1 MSKSAKLAT
10 AILVGAL
17 IGLPASAMAQNAEP
31 PTVAE
36 DAAGS
41 SPAPAPVPAP
51 AESIPSIDDVLG
63 NLANISPFNLVYV
76 FQQYWDAGD
85 KLKAAFWFY
94 IWQLRTGP
102 WAELDPE
109 TAQVRAALNQQAGMA
124 INGWL
129 AADPEL
135 MIEVAQRASGY
146 EAKLPLWSR
155 RPDGIAEDFWINT
168 IAQHRAAYAA
178 EMADTFATTTPDQIR
193 TLRAEAGMPVGT
205 PADLGAPLPD
215 DWR

>member
-1 MSKSAKLAT
+1 MSKSAKLA
-10 AILVGAL
+10 ASILVGVL
-17 IGLPASAMAQNAEP
+17 LSLPAGAMAQEAPSPETAE
-31 PTVAE
+31 
-36 DAAGS
+36 AAA
-41 SPAPAPVPAP
+41 APDPAP

-135 MIEVAQRASGY
+135 MKQTAERAHGY
-146 EAKLPLWSR
+146 ESKLPLWNR
-155 RPDGIAEDFWINT
+155 RPEGIAEDFWNT
-168 IAQHRAAYAA
+168 TITQHRAAYAA
-178 EMADTFATTTPDQIR
+178 EMSEAFTTTPPDQIR

-205 PADLGAPLPD
+205 PTDLGAPLPD